1 MKTKI
6 IFRTI
11 ALLFCS
17 ALFFACPY
25 ESTVP
30 IDEANVNTDPQLL
43 GTWKKVNTEDESIVV
58 RALDK
63 THYAIEKIG
72 KSENGTE
79 HYLAFESI
87 VSGFHF
93 LNIQRKDSAEGEQ
106 KYMLYKMLVRA
117 DSVTLTEITD
127 NIDEQFS
134 NSAAL
139 KNFIAGNMKNSYFF
153 NKEDLVYLKVSN

>member
-117 DSVTLTEITD
+117 DSVTLSEITD
-127 NIDEQFS
+127 NIDEEFS

-139 KNFIAGNMKNSYFF
+139 KKFIAGNMKNSYFF

>member
-1 MKTKI
+1 MKTKS
-6 IFRTI
+6 IFHII
-11 ALLFCS
+11 ALLFCA

-58 RALDK
+58 TALDK
-63 THYAIEKIG
+63 TRYAIEKIG

-79 HYLAFESI
+79 HYQAFESI
-87 VSGFHF
+87 VNGFHF

-106 KYMLYKMLVRA
+106 KYMLYKILVRA
-117 DSVTLTEITD
+117 DSVTLSEITD
-127 NIDEQFS
+127 NIDERFS

-139 KNFIAGNMKNSYFF
+139 KKFIAGNMKNSYFF
-153 NKEDLVYLKVSN
+153 NKEDLVYLKVPN

>member
-1 MKTKI
+1 MKTKS
-6 IFRTI
+6 IFHII
-11 ALLFCS
+11 ALLFCT

-43 GTWKKVNTEDESIVV
+43 GTWKNVNTDDESIVV
-58 RALDK
+58 TALDK
-63 THYAIEKIG
+63 THYAIDKIG
-72 KSENGTE
+72 KSNKEME

-87 VSGFHF
+87 VNGFHF

-106 KYMLYKMLVRA
+106 KYMLYKILVRA
-117 DSVTLTEITD
+117 DSVTLSEITD
-127 NIDEQFS
+127 NVDEQFS

-139 KNFIAGNMKNSYFF
+139 KKFIAGNMKNSYFF
-153 NKEDLVYLKVSN
+153 NKEDLVYLKVPN